1 MRRLAAVL
9 LTAALATGALAG
21 CGGGTDWAKKCTTS
35 KDGIVACAPGH
46 RTTIKDVKGELLD
59 GGAYD
64 LASDKGKVVVVNF
77 WGSWCAPC
85 RAEAADLEKT
95 FRTTQD
101 AGVAFL
107 GIDSRDDRDAAKAF
121 VRARASTYPSL
132 YDFDGKVALQFDVTQ
147 TATPQTLII
156 DRQGRI
162 AYAIRQA
169 TTYDQLLP
177 LVRQVAADDQP
188 ATAPTTLPPSK
199 GSS

>member
-9 LTAALATGALAG
+9 LTAALATGVLAG
-21 CGGGTDWAKKCTTS
+21 CGSGGDWAKKCTTS
-35 KDGIVACAPGH
+35 KDGVVECAPGQ
-46 RTTIKDVKGELLD
+46 RTAVKDVQGELLD

-64 LASDKGKVVVVNF
+64 LASDRGKVVVVNF

-85 RAEAADLEKT
+85 RAEAHDLEKT
-95 FRTTQD
+95 FQTTKD
-101 AGVAFL
+101 RGVAFL

-121 VRARASTYPSL
+121 VRGGGVTYPSM
-132 YDFDGKVALQFDVTQ
+132 YDFAGKVALQFDVTQ

-156 DRQGRI
+156 DRQSRI

-177 LVRQVAADDQP
+177 LVQKVAAE
-188 ATAPTTLPPSK
+188 
-199 GSS
+199 GNG